1 MDMTGQTVVVT
12 GAASATGESMVRRLK
27 ALGGIVIA
35 IDSKRPRASADIY
48 LQVDMSDLDSIN
60 EAVDVLPCG
69 IDMLCNVKDKNSRAA
84 CSDELSDYALGVKTL
99 AEESLALINSGGW
112 IVNIAPLP
120 EWGTT
125 LNGSW
130 HERGIRVRRVERNEA
145 TAHIEQYLSSQITPC
160 Y

>member
-48 LQVDMSDLDSIN
+48 LQVDMSDFDSIN

-69 IDMLCNVKDKNSRAA
+69 IDMLCNVKDENSRAA

-99 AEESLALINSGGW
+99 AED
-112 IVNIAPLP
+112 
-120 EWGTT
+120 
-125 LNGSW
+125 
-130 HERGIRVRRVERNEA
+130 
-145 TAHIEQYLSSQITPC
+145 YLRAD
-160 Y
+160 